1 MQTTGTPVQQS
12 YPRWSSVFYWENYDL
27 DALPSLDWPNA
38 KYIIYTQGINRR
50 GMRQLVG
57 YIQFKNP
64 IQPLDLV
71 QINDRI
77 VWTEQRASNTSA
89 MNYIR
94 RMNGEMQGRLTEI
107 GVHRPIKIL
116 QRPSS
121 LNAPIITTPK

>member
-1 MQTTGTPVQQS
+1 M
-12 YPRWSSVFYWENYDL
+12 
-27 DALPSLDWPNA
+27 
-38 KYIIYTQGINRR
+38 
-50 GMRQLVG
+50 VG

-71 QINDRI
+71 QISDRI

-107 GVHRPIKIL
+107 GVHWPIKIM
-116 QRPSS
+116 QRTTS